1 MKKLEFSNNNLLSQ
15 KKSGEIKPILN
26 KSQKKKKNSKKPKEK
41 KCSGLKELLEQ
52 IQQEKLKKARKD
64 KVKQQIQKKS
74 ETEAQKTS
82 INSTAKKIENKY
94 IKFINNMKNNIN
106 KKQNISFKNIYRLD
120 KKIWRIFYIKPFPS
134 GNIAISGDDNEE
146 QNYSIFI
153 YDKNFNFMTKII
165 NDNKLIKL
173 YVKNNSIFASI

>member
-1 MKKLEFSNNNLLSQ
+1 
-15 KKSGEIKPILN
+15 
-26 KSQKKKKNSKKPKEK
+26 
-41 KCSGLKELLEQ
+41 
-52 IQQEKLKKARKD
+52 
-64 KVKQQIQKKS
+64 
-74 ETEAQKTS
+74 
-82 INSTAKKIENKY
+82 
-94 IKFINNMKNNIN
+94 MKNNIN